1 MTRSSKHLVRNFVN
15 PVAGMSPSPLH
26 VVACL
31 ALMFTKLAT
40 AADSNVIAL
49 DASNFDKF
57 IENTPLVM
65 VEFYA

>member
-1 MTRSSKHLVRNFVN
+1 MTRSSKHLVRNFVERS
-15 PVAGMSPSPLH
+15 GMSPSPLH

-49 DASNFDKF
+49 DASNFDRF